1 MHPTNND
8 GFGKPNAFP
17 ASTNLGVRIC
27 CTQTVWGFLRFFS
40 CSQTR
45 TWGYLNRSDSSTG
58 IKKKWTNQAENLN
71 FQSYPFG
78 IPNFRIIRTRCQ
90 LYSCWV
96 RFIPYTLGKLTYPTT
111 MEGGKNQTSSPK
123 LPEILVH
130 VILPRGKT
138 RITFISTNGW
148 SRHFHRRSAR
158 YAFLR
163 SGSAFT
169 CSGRVIPGKYF
180 TFSWVFVNFKGA
192 IFWAPKKSRQNPH
205 TTHTTHK
212 KKLNT
217 PTKQGLDSERMD
229 KLKDLS

>member
-8 GFGKPNAFP
+8 GFGKPFQRFQPQQLGSQNLLHPNCRGIFGVFGMFP
-17 ASTNLGVRIC
+17 NSNLG
-27 CTQTVWGFLRFFS
+27 RFWIEV
-40 CSQTR
+40 TEK
-45 TWGYLNRSDSSTG
+45 LAL
-58 IKKKWTNQAENLN
+58 KKMDQPSWELELSVLPFWDPQLSYHPNQV
-71 FQSYPFG
+71 P
-78 IPNFRIIRTRCQ
+78 IIHE
-90 LYSCWV
+90 LGG
-96 RFIPYTLGKLTYPTT
+96 RFIPYTLGINNISHISLL

-148 SRHFHRRSAR
+148 SRRFHRRSAR

-180 TFSWVFVNFKGA
+180 TFSWQREFQRCQMG
-192 IFWAPKKSRQNPH
+192 
-205 TTHTTHK
+205 T
-212 KKLNT
+212 
-217 PTKQGLDSERMD
+217 
-229 KLKDLS
+229 

>member
-1 MHPTNND
+1 MMVLESPMRFQPQLTWESEFVAPKLS
-8 GFGKPNAFP
+8 GVFWFFFMFPN
-17 ASTNLGVRIC
+17 SNLGIFESKW
-27 CTQTVWGFLRFFS
+27 QFNWH
-40 CSQTR
+40 
-45 TWGYLNRSDSSTG
+45 
-58 IKKKWTNQAENLN
+58 KKKWTNQAENLN

-192 IFWAPKKSRQNPH
+192 IFGHLKRVVKTHIPH
-205 TTHTTHK
+205 TPHTK
-212 KKLNT
+212 KN
-217 PTKQGLDSERMD
+217 
-229 KLKDLS
+229 